1 MPGKRHALST
11 KLDGNVAF
19 WSSYPGLNPRVANLL
34 FRLKSWMKS
43 TLLEKRLNHQSSWHL
58 LVDNKTWIDDVRRL
72 SVKVSKSQRGYLRLW
87 NSWYLTQITFVL
99 STQTG
104 VAIILQINL
113 QIQISIHFILFFSRS
128 NPSKVIMP

>member
-87 NSWYLTQITFVL
+87 NSWYLTQVTFVL

-128 NPSKVIMP
+128 NLSKVIMP